1 MAKAKVGAAG
11 IEYIQGALK
20 KPKKKNG
27 HNHGNYL
34 VATHRTAPTTNPNY
48 QRIYSFDADRY
59 TRTTPPSADEIEMRS
74 RFASI
79 ATAVAARMKNLSTIT
94 ADQAAFYA
102 QKENG
107 IPTFKAYIWSLEK
120 ARYDEQHS

>member
-1 MAKAKVGAAG
+1 MGVVKYATG
-11 IEYIQGALK
+11 IEYVKGALS
-20 KPKKKNG
+20 KPTVKNG
-27 HNHGNYL
+27 HSHGSYL
-34 VATHRTAPTTNPNY
+34 VGTHRVAPTTNPNCTRLY
-48 QRIYSFDADRY
+48 IRTQDRY
-59 TRTTPPSADEIEMRS
+59 KRSTPPSADEIELRS

-107 IPTFKAYIWSLEK
+107 IPTFKAYIWSLER
-120 ARYDEQHS
+120 ARYDEQHG

>member
-1 MAKAKVGAAG
+1 MAKVKWSNG
-11 IEYIQGALK
+11 IDYISGALNKVK
-20 KPKKKNG
+20 KGGQHDHEKM
-27 HNHGNYL
+27 L
-34 VATHRTAPTTNPNY
+34 LATHRVAPTTSQNCNRVYLREAPK
-48 QRIYSFDADRY
+48 RS
-59 TRTTPPSADEIEMRS
+59 TPPTADEIERRS

-120 ARYDEQHS
+120 ARYDEQHG

>member
-20 KPKKKNG
+20 KPKKVNG
-27 HNHGNYL
+27 HNHGNYF
-34 VATHRTAPTTNPNY
+34 VATHRTAPTTNPNC

-59 TRTTPPSADEIEMRS
+59 QRSTPPSADEIEMRS

-120 ARYDEQHS
+120 ARYDEQHA